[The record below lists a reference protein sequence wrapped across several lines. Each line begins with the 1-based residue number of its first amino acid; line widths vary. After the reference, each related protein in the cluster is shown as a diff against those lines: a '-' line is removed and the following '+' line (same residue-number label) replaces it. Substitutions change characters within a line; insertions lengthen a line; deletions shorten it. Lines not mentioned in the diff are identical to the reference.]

1 MVPST
6 QLRSGEEAVASTAS
20 RRAMPRDSTAS
31 VRCSAAVSSRRSRSA
46 RSGEMSEAHCRWVA
60 ARARRPRAAS
70 AAASCFQ
77 LGGQVL
83 IGLVQ
88 GGHPVLPRHGLADQV
103 GGAGVQQAAPADRDA
118 GVNRV
123 PDQQVADR
131 HRAGGFFR
139 PPLHQAGRHGRLD
152 RRGGRADLR
161 GLAQLRQRH
170 AQVQHRQHLQDDPGL
185 GRQRPEVIADGGGQ
199 RPGHREPS
207 GCVRI
212 EAGALAEQRSQVER
226 VPAGLA
232 VQPSGRLLVQRFG
245 PQRAGQRRD
254 LRRVQPAQREEQP
267 VLHAQQQPLG
277 GLVQA
282 VARSAVGHHGDDRVH
297 RQPPQHEHQRL
308 DRLPVGPLQVID
320 HDGQRGS
327 LLFSHHL
334 QQPGAHGKR

>member
-1 MVPST
+1 MPST

-20 RRAMPRDSTAS
+20 RRARPRDSTAR

-60 ARARRPRAAS
+60 ASPRWPRAAS
-70 AAASCFQ
+70 RGAELLQ
-77 LGGQVL
+77 LGGQALV
-83 IGLVQ
+83 GLVQ
-88 GGHPVLPRHGLADQV
+88 GGHPVLPGHRLADQV
-103 GGAGVQQAAPADRDA
+103 GGPGVQQAAPADRDA
-118 GVNRV
+118 GVDRV

-152 RRGGRADLR
+152 RRGGRGHLC
-161 GLAQLRQRH
+161 GLAQLGQRH
-170 AQVQHRQHLQDDPGL
+170 ALVQHRQHLQNDPAL
-185 GRQRPEVIADGGGQ
+185 GRQRPEVITDGGGQ
-199 RPGHREPS
+199 RPGYRGPS
-207 GCVRI
+207 GRVRI

-232 VQPSGRLLVQRFG
+232 VKPPGRLLIQRFG
-245 PQRAGQRRD
+245 PQRGGQRRD

-282 VARSAVGHHGDDRVH
+282 VAGPAVGHHGDDRVH
-297 RQPPQHEHQRL
+297 RQPAQHEHQRL
-308 DRLPVGPLQVID
+308 HRLPVGPLQVID
-320 HDGQRGS
+320 HDGQHAS